1 MKGVQNCVFW
11 RHFILKMNKGKT
23 PIHKMFYCTCVL
35 AGRRPRRTSDTAR
48 VKLAPEI
55 DKRLDVVKGL
65 NSAAFELL
73 TPAIRH
79 KIRINFPEEAAIV
92 IVNLL

>member
-1 MKGVQNCVFW
+1 
-11 RHFILKMNKGKT
+11 
-23 PIHKMFYCTCVL
+23 MFYCTCVL